1 MDRMPHCGP
10 VGARHPI
17 VRSVVMAEPVDFGV
31 EITLER
37 GEVFDVVAR
46 CEEVVELAE
55 VAAQPEIAFLVEGVR
70 RFLGGR
76 LTGSPGGLDG

>member
-1 MDRMPHCGP
+1 
-10 VGARHPI
+10 
-17 VRSVVMAEPVDFGV
+17 MAEPVEFGV
-31 EITLER
+31 EITLGR

-70 RFLGGR
+70 RFLLGR
-76 LTGSPGGLDG
+76 LTGSAGGLDG

>member
-1 MDRMPHCGP
+1 
-10 VGARHPI
+10 
-17 VRSVVMAEPVDFGV
+17 MAEPVKFSV
-31 EITLER
+31 QTTLER

-70 RFLGGR
+70 RFLLGR

>member
-1 MDRMPHCGP
+1 
-10 VGARHPI
+10 
-17 VRSVVMAEPVDFGV
+17 MAEPVEFGV
-31 EITLER
+31 EITLDR

-70 RFLGGR
+70 RFLLGR
-76 LTGSPGGLDG
+76 LTGSAGGPDG